1 MYKKIIVSAISKN
14 NQEANTHYL
23 KEISQ
28 EGYKP
33 VFWSGEVN
41 GKDEVGDHFGFV
53 HHERDTIM
61 VSDVVGVFDS
71 SVQREWWTGER
82 RCLNTLVIRPGFKS
96 LSWSKFKKDAGYK
109 DNLVLNGNKRLRFPY

>member
-1 MYKKIIVSAISKN
+1 MKKIIVSAISKN
-14 NQEANTHYL
+14 NQQAIKHYQ
-23 KEISQ
+23 KEMTQ

-33 VFWSGEVN
+33 VFWSGEIN

-53 HHERDTIM
+53 DHEKDILE
-61 VSDVVGVFDS
+61 VSDVTGVFDS
-71 SVQREWWTGER
+71 SVQREWWTGDR
-82 RCLNTLVIRPGFKS
+82 RCNNTLVIRPGFKR